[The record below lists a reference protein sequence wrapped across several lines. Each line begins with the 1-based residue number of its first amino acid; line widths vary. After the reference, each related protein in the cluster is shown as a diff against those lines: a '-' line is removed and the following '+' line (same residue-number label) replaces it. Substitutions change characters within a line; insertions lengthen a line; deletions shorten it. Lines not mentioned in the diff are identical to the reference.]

1 MPVNRP
7 ISYFKRYFKRSFK
20 DILTDISQF
29 GAHSSR
35 ADGSSAAA
43 NVGVKD
49 RRFQHHSSW
58 KTVSVKYGCANDN
71 FWILGFFSITVDG
84 KPLICK

>member
-1 MPVNRP
+1 MP
-7 ISYFKRYFKRSFK
+7 IFYFKRYFKRSFK

-29 GAHSSR
+29 GTHSLR

-43 NVGVKD
+43 NVGVHD
-49 RRFQHHSSW
+49 RLEKPSLLNMD
-58 KTVSVKYGCANDN
+58 VKMRI
-71 FWILGFFSITVDG
+71 WILGFFSTTVDE